1 MARTTLLLA
10 GLALT
15 LLLVYR
21 PAVSATA
28 DGPTV
33 KEIMKKAN
41 SPTGIYANLGQDLKD
56 DNPSWP
62 DVQQEA
68 KDLAALAG
76 QLRQATPPRGD
87 KDSWDKLTK
96 AYADS
101 AKSLA
106 QATAKMDQ
114 DGARAAWAKM
124 GGATCK
130 TCHKAHRPP
139 E

>member
-1 MARTTLLLA
+1 MVRKTLLAALA
-10 GLALT
+10 CTVFLAQH
-15 LLLVYR
+15 
-21 PAVSATA
+21 PAGAGTA
-28 DGPTV
+28 DAPTV

-56 DNPSWP
+56 ENPSWS
-62 DVQQEA
+62 DIQQEA
-68 KDLAALAG
+68 KDLATLAS

-87 KDSWDKLTK
+87 KDSWEKLTK

-101 AKSLA
+101 AKTLT

-114 DGARAAWAKM
+114 EAARAAWARL
-124 GGATCK
+124 GGETCK
-130 TCHKAHRPP
+130 TCHAAHRPP

>member
-1 MARTTLLLA
+1 MVRKTLLA
-10 GLALT
+10 ILALA
-15 LLLVYR
+15 LLLVNR
-21 PAVSATA
+21 PAGAGTA
-28 DGPTV
+28 DAPTV

-62 DVQQEA
+62 DIQQEA
-68 KDLAALAG
+68 KDLAKLAS

-96 AYADS
+96 AYADN
-101 AKSLA
+101 AKTLA

-114 DGARAAWAKM
+114 AAARAAWATM
-124 GGATCK
+124 GGDACK